1 MAEQGGGG
9 DKGGSNLEMQMYF
22 CYSNRGA
29 YIYIYLA
36 TGGIALSPPLI
47 PPQYPNQCST
57 ANVYQRLWSCALW
70 MIIKY
75 MYSSGG
81 VERKKKGKLCSKPVW
96 SAHEGWVGVGD

>member
-1 MAEQGGGG
+1 MAEQGWGGT
-9 DKGGSNLEMQMYF
+9 KGAAIWKCKCISATPIEVL
-22 CYSNRGA
+22 
-29 YIYIYLA
+29 IYIYLA

-81 VERKKKGKLCSKPVW
+81 VERKKKGELCSKPVW